1 MTSPKKGNKPIVD
14 PDKFSVYR
22 MKGSDKIVIR
32 KKGGPTRKQALT
44 SKRYV
49 RSRENTAEFIGAGM
63 AVRAIRFPLL
73 HIKHLSDHNFTPTLT
88 QICSEIKKED
98 KTGNRGQRSIF
109 LSQHRHMLE
118 GFMLHKKHPFQ
129 SIVLSAVNCT
139 LNRETKSA
147 VIKLP
152 RLTPGINLQL
162 PWKHP
167 LYRFSMSLGLVPDT
181 VYEDGQYNGHVE
193 DRACIGLDT
202 AWHMVTAP
210 FKSQTVELKLDI
222 THAIKDSQTLVFA
235 IGIEMGMPGHDGK
248 TEEVKRAGSAC
259 ILAVG

>member
-1 MTSPKKGNKPIVD
+1 MASSKKGNKPIVD

-22 MKGSDKIVIR
+22 MKGSDKIIIR
-32 KKGGPTRKQALT
+32 KKGGPTREQALK

-49 RSRENTAEFIGAGM
+49 RTRENTEEFKGVGM
-63 AVRAIRFPLL
+63 AVRAIRYPLL
-73 HIKHLSDHNFTPTLT
+73 HVKHLSDHNFTPALT
-88 QICSEIKKED
+88 SICSQIKKED
-98 KTGNRGQRSIF
+98 EINGRGERSVF
-109 LSQHRHMLE
+109 LSQHRYMLE

-129 SIVLSAVNCT
+129 SIVASPVHCT

-152 RLTPGINLQL
+152 RLTKDINLRL

-181 VYEDGQYNGHVE
+181 VYENGQFNDPAE
-193 DRACIGLDT
+193 DRADISLDT
-202 AWHMVTAP
+202 AWQLVTAP
-210 FKSQTVELKLDI
+210 FQAQTVELKLDI
-222 THAIKDSQTLVFA
+222 KNAIKDSQTLVFA
-235 IGIEMGMPGHDGK
+235 IGIEMGTPRPNGE
-248 TEEVKRAGSAC
+248 TEEVKYAGSAC